1 MFVMCR
7 WPVHIDRHNSDG
19 TLGVSAGECESVTL
33 TFTPYGTAG
42 VHKEFVDDTDWLVA
56 GSWMINPADNET
68 GNFEFGAFAY
78 GGDPFVT

>member
-1 MFVMCR
+1 M
-7 WPVHIDRHNSDG
+7 
-19 TLGVSAGECESVTL
+19 L

-42 VHKEFVDDTDWLVA
+42 VHKEFEDDTDWLVA

-78 GGDPFVT
+78 GGDPFVTDTTTTLMPCQGYRHLRRHRDWPVWPVCA